1 MANTTPRPRRI
12 PELRPHEDRP
22 HFVKVEVTPFLDD
35 MPKSDDSLL
44 TQIRSNNL
52 AGLKT
57 ALKADP
63 ASARSPRVIVEA
75 GRLGLQP
82 VLAALVRAGAD
93 INAVYRGYGAI
104 HALIQEEAPEAGSPA
119 PKARLA
125 CLEWM
130 LANGANAEL
139 PGAFPPARA
148 LLVAAFAGIKEYC
161 DALVDAGCIR
171 DGFTAAAMG
180 DLRAIVR
187 RIKQDPSFAKTRDV
201 GGLTALQCCAASRV
215 APANKL
221 RDIGRLLLDHGADP
235 NAKTKSYGCEV
246 DAIHFAATKTN
257 GVFELLLNRGAD
269 PNSGLTASVWNK
281 RYDLAVIATAHGA
294 KPDLCFYE
302 GKPLLNQLIRWGQI
316 EQALW
321 LLDRGA
327 SPNISDDR
335 GWTAVHQAASRGNE
349 KILRAVLASGGDIKK
364 KTMDGETPSGVAESN
379 SQPKMYALLS

>member
-1 MANTTPRPRRI
+1 
-12 PELRPHEDRP
+12 
-22 HFVKVEVTPFLDD
+22 
-35 MPKSDDSLL
+35 MPKADEKLIL
-44 TQIRSNNL
+44 QIRSNNL
-52 AGLKT
+52 SGLRA

-63 ASARSPRVIVEA
+63 ASARSPRAVIESA
-75 GRLGLQP
+75 RLGLQP
-82 VLAALVRAGAD
+82 MLAALVKAGAD
-93 INAVYRGYGAI
+93 INSIYRGYGAL
-104 HALIQEEAPEAGSPA
+104 HALIQENPLTPGSTPS
-119 PKARLA
+119 KSRLA

-130 LANGANAEL
+130 LAHNADPEL
-139 PGAFPPARA
+139 LGGFPPARA
-148 LLVAAFAGIKEYC
+148 LLIAAFTGLKEYA
-161 DALVDAGCIR
+161 DVLIDNGCIR

-187 RIKQDPSFAKTRDV
+187 RIKQDPSFAKTRDA

-246 DAIHFAATKTN
+246 DVIYFSATKTN

-269 PNSGLTASVWNK
+269 PNSGLASSVWNK

-294 KPDLCFYE
+294 KPDNSVHE
-302 GKPLLNQLIRWGQI
+302 GKPLLNQLIRWGQV

-321 LLDRGA
+321 LIDRGA
-327 SPNISDDR
+327 SPNIGDDR

-349 KILRAVLASGGDIKK
+349 KILKAVLAAGGDRRK
-364 KTMDGETPSGVAESN
+364 KTLEGETPAKVAESM
-379 SQPKMYALLS
+379 SQPKMYALLT